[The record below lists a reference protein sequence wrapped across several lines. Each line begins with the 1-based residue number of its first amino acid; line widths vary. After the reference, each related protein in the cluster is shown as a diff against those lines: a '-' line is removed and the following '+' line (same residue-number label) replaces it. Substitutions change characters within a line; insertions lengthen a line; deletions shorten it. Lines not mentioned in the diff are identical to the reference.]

1 MGSVEIG
8 LREARAN
15 LKEIKG
21 RILIVIFRIIT
32 VNNYHIGKSF
42 ECQNFF
48 FITKKGIISHNV
60 CRFLL
65 SDLTYFP
72 PNN

>member
-21 RILIVIFRIIT
+21 RTLVVIFLIK
-32 VNNYHIGKSF
+32 VNNCRIGKSF
-42 ECQNFF
+42 ECQKTF
-48 FITKKGIISHNV
+48 FITKKGIISHDV
-60 CRFLL
+60 CRFLF
-65 SDLTYFP
+65 SDLTHFP

>member
-21 RILIVIFRIIT
+21 RILIVILLTIT
-32 VNNYHIGKSF
+32 VNNCRIGKSF
-42 ECQNFF
+42 ECQETF
-48 FITKKGIISHNV
+48 FIMMKGIISHDV

-65 SDLTYFP
+65 SDLTHFP